1 MKKIRGCYPRSSG
14 VRKILL
20 TMRFLAL
27 FLFCTAMHLSAS
39 VHSQNVVFSF
49 NLKNATFEDLMKE
62 IRQHSD
68 YYFIY
73 KDSEVAQVTKLNKR
87 FKSVSIDEVLEE
99 CLKGTGLTY
108 SVEDQLIIIKK
119 NQIVAVRDTTVK
131 NEVRLIK
138 GRVVDEMGK
147 PLPGVTVV
155 IKGTSTGV
163 ATSADGLFGVALPAD
178 TATLVFT
185 FVGMETREVKILPL
199 KVGEVRKDLRIVMKE
214 DKIAL
219 EDVVVTG
226 YANIKKSSFTGTAT
240 QVKRE
245 DILKVAG
252 RNVIDALQVFDP
264 SLRIMKNNLMGSDPN
279 TLPEF
284 YVRGRSRYYWGE
296 GVGCIRGF

>member
-87 FKSVSIDEVLEE
+87 FKSVSIDEVLKE

-119 NQIVAVRDTTVK
+119 NQVTTPQDTTAR

-155 IKGTSTGV
+155 LKGTNTGV
-163 ATSADGLFGVALPAD
+163 ATSAEGLFSVALPAD

-199 KVGEVRKDLRIVMKE
+199 KAGETRKDLRVVMKE

-245 DILKVAG
+245 DILKVSG

-284 YVRGRSRYYWGE
+284 YVRGRSGIT
-296 GVGCIRGF
+296 GVKELDA

>member
-163 ATSADGLFGVALPAD
+163 ATSADGLFG
-178 TATLVFT
+178 
-185 FVGMETREVKILPL
+185 
-199 KVGEVRKDLRIVMKE
+199 
-214 DKIAL
+214 
-219 EDVVVTG
+219 
-226 YANIKKSSFTGTAT
+226 
-240 QVKRE
+240 
-245 DILKVAG
+245 
-252 RNVIDALQVFDP
+252 
-264 SLRIMKNNLMGSDPN
+264 
-279 TLPEF
+279 
-284 YVRGRSRYYWGE
+284 
-296 GVGCIRGF
+296 

>member
-1 MKKIRGCYPRSSG
+1 MYEPRPGATGRVLFNHIIVQMYEKNSRMLSPFVG

-87 FKSVSIDEVLEE
+87 FKSVSIDEVLKE

-119 NQIVAVRDTTVK
+119 NQVTTPQDTTAR

-138 GRVVDEMGK
+138 GRVVVEMGK
-147 PLPGVTVV
+147 PLPG
-155 IKGTSTGV
+155 S
-163 ATSADGLFGVALPAD
+163 DGL
-178 TATLVFT
+178 
-185 FVGMETREVKILPL
+185 
-199 KVGEVRKDLRIVMKE
+199 
-214 DKIAL
+214 
-219 EDVVVTG
+219 
-226 YANIKKSSFTGTAT
+226 
-240 QVKRE
+240 
-245 DILKVAG
+245 
-252 RNVIDALQVFDP
+252 
-264 SLRIMKNNLMGSDPN
+264 
-279 TLPEF
+279 
-284 YVRGRSRYYWGE
+284 
-296 GVGCIRGF
+296 C